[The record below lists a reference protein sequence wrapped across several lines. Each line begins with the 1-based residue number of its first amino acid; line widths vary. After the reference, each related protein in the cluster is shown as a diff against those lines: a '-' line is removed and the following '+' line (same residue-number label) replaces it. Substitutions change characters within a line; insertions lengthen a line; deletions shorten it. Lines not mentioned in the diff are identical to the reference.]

1 MKVLVSDPLSKNGL
15 ELLKKNKF
23 EVTEIEPAQLK
34 EEIKKGYDALI
45 VRSGSKVTEE
55 VINNSK
61 GLKVIGRAGVGVDN
75 VDVEAATKKGIVVM
89 NTPGGNTLSTAE
101 HTMAL
106 ILSLARNIPQAY
118 KSMIEGRW
126 DRKKF
131 KGIELSRKTLG
142 IIGLGRIGTEV
153 AKRAKSFEMRVLVYD
168 PFLSD
173 QHAAKLDVE
182 VSSLDAIFSE
192 SDIITV
198 HTPINDET
206 RNLINKDTI
215 SKMKEGVRIINCAR
229 GGIIDEDALYDAL
242 KKGKVAGAAIDVY
255 ASGEPPTDKKLFE
268 LDNVVLTPHLGA
280 STAEAQENVALGIA
294 EQIVEYF
301 VNNKI
306 VNAVN
311 APSID
316 PEVFKLLKPYILL
329 GEKIG
334 KLLSSLVAFGIEN
347 IKITYSGDVAD
358 LNTAPV
364 TSSVLKGLFEKVQQ
378 EPVNEV
384 NAPGIAKER
393 GIKVV
398 ESKTTR
404 HEDFATLIDVSI
416 EGKGTKVSA
425 AGSLFAH
432 NADPRIVKINDFRMD
447 MVPFGNVLI
456 VHNSDIPG
464 MIGFLGTVLG
474 ENKVNIAGMSVGRHN
489 KGKTAMTVINVDN
502 AVSEKAISGI
512 KKNKNIID
520 VKLVKF

>member
-1 MKVLVSDPLSKNGL
+1 V
-15 ELLKKNKF
+15 
-23 EVTEIEPAQLK
+23 
-34 EEIKKGYDALI
+34 
-45 VRSGSKVTEE
+45 
-55 VINNSK
+55 
-61 GLKVIGRAGVGVDN
+61 
-75 VDVEAATKKGIVVM
+75 
-89 NTPGGNTLSTAE
+89 
-101 HTMAL
+101 
-106 ILSLARNIPQAY
+106 AR
-118 KSMIEGRW
+118 
-126 DRKKF
+126 
-131 KGIELSRKTLG
+131 
-142 IIGLGRIGTEV
+142 
-153 AKRAKSFEMRVLVYD
+153 RAKSFAMRVLVYD
-168 PFLSD
+168 PFLSE

-182 VSSLDAIFSE
+182 VAEFDTVFGE

-198 HTPINDET
+198 HTPINDDT

-215 SKMKEGVRIINCAR
+215 AKMKKGVRIINCAR
-229 GGIIDEDALYDAL
+229 GGIIDEDALYAAL
-242 KKGKVAGAAIDVY
+242 KEGKVAGAALDVY
-255 ASGEPPTDKKLFE
+255 ATGEPPEDKKLFE
-268 LDNVVLTPHLGA
+268 LGNVVLTPHLGA

-306 VNAVN
+306 INAVN

-334 KLLSSLVAFGIEN
+334 KLLSSLVSFGIES
-347 IKITYSGDVAD
+347 IGATYSGDVAD
-358 LNTAPV
+358 LNVAPV
-364 TSSVLKGLFEKVQQ
+364 TSAILKGMFEKIQQ
-378 EPVNEV
+378 EPVNAV
-384 NAPGIAKER
+384 NAPGIARER
-393 GIKVV
+393 GIKVT

-416 EGKGTKVSA
+416 AGKGAKVSA
-425 AGSLFAH
+425 SGSLFAH
-432 NADPRIVKINDFRMD
+432 NADPRIVKINDFRVD

-474 ENKVNIAGMSVGRHN
+474 ENKVNIAGMTVGRHN

-502 AVSEKAISGI
+502 AVLAKAIEGI